1 MFRRRV
7 VGYYAGICNERI
19 EGLRDD
25 FQLLDW
31 STWWIAVLLPKWTRW
46 EDVGAGRR
54 GGSERAIWGLLSAR
68 FRIKRSFQVNLR
80 PWNSGK
86 KDENCGYKFGRDQ
99 LLFVFRNLKLD
110 KTIKIRR
117 GYLWSEGSRIRVWER
132 KRKENIRSQQPVKQE
147 ENQESV
153 ESKGQEQKTF

>member
-1 MFRRRV
+1 M
-7 VGYYAGICNERI
+7 
-19 EGLRDD
+19 
-25 FQLLDW
+25 
-31 STWWIAVLLPKWTRW
+31 
-46 EDVGAGRR
+46 
-54 GGSERAIWGLLSAR
+54 LSAR

-117 GYLWSEGSRIRVWER
+117 GYLWSEGSRIRV
-132 KRKENIRSQQPVKQE
+132 
-147 ENQESV
+147 
-153 ESKGQEQKTF
+153 